1 MKGVRTSTI
10 QPYKIIV
17 RCEQRDGPPRPSAHH
32 VTGRLKKKKKK
43 KITSTETNITSTD
56 TNITSS
62 DINITSTDTNITST
76 DTNMT
81 STNTNKTLLVSI

>member
-32 VTGRLKKKKKK
+32 VTGRLKKKKNKK
-43 KITSTETNITSTD
+43 K
-56 TNITSS
+56 
-62 DINITSTDTNITST
+62 
-76 DTNMT
+76 
-81 STNTNKTLLVSI
+81 KKKKK